1 MKKVERSELL
11 GLGAYEEIR
20 ERFRARIIAEKK
32 RRRFQPCAELSVV
45 FENTDT
51 VLFQVQEMLRT
62 ERITAEA
69 AIAHELETYN
79 ELVPGEGEL
88 SATMFVEIPDRETR
102 ERRLVELAGL
112 ENALAIEWP
121 GGSAPAITESRSVQD
136 GQTTAVHYLKFALG
150 AEGTAALVAAA
161 TRSSDEI
168 FFVVKHPGLAVRA
181 PLPAEVLR
189 SLVADL
195 PGAS

>member
-1 MKKVERSELL
+1 MKKVERSDLL

-32 RRRFQPCAELSVV
+32 RRRFHPCAELSVV

-62 ERITAEA
+62 ERITSES

-88 SATMFVEIPDRETR
+88 SATMFVEIPERETR
-102 ERRLVELAGL
+102 ERRLVELSGL
-112 ENALAIEWP
+112 ENTLSIEWR
-121 GGSAPAITESRSVQD
+121 GATVPARTESRSVQD
-136 GQTTAVHYLKFALG
+136 GQTTAVHYLRFPLG
-150 AEGTAALVAAA
+150 PAGVSALVESAARR
-161 TRSSDEI
+161 TEEL
-168 FFVVKHPGLAVRA
+168 FFVVKHPALSVRA
-181 PLPAEVLR
+181 ALPAEVVA

-195 PGAS
+195 PSQ